1 MEQELAGAELILVE
15 CSRGSEWN
23 SSQVKN
29 PPRKTVRCNINKTLV
44 LA

>member
-23 SSQVKN
+23 SSQVK
-29 PPRKTVRCNINKTLV
+29 TSLEW
-44 LA
+44 L